1 MFINLLEIIYPIG
14 AFYISNNNTSPA
26 ELIGGEWEQIVGA
39 ALRGDNEIGYTG
51 QDTHTITVNEMP
63 NHKHQASNR
72 YFSYTAGGDL
82 NAPTYGTAQKITNAG
97 DTAYTGGA
105 IYVACPTFL
114 QLLHLVQDF
123 LILSFASVKGV
134 IINGLY

>member
-97 DTAYTGGA
+97 DTAYTGGGNLCRLSN
-105 IYVACPTFL
+105 VPTIATFGAG
-114 QLLHLVQDF
+114 F
-123 LILSFASVKGV
+123 PN
-134 IINGLY
+134 IIFCLCKRGDY